1 MTAAPTFPDNKE
13 GVLDSRA
20 FYAGK
25 TASNGT
31 DRYIWGWCPTRAGND
46 NTAVGAAPAEP
57 EWAGNLVMHKI
68 IQHEDGT
75 LSLGSV
81 DGILNKYTNN
91 TTLKVM
97 AQSET
102 GVAES
107 NDNYTLSGDAY
118 VLFNRLNIHN
128 KLTFTVTASS
138 NEDIFGISL
147 ARGTDSKKYYSLI
160 INPED
165 NNSNRKINFEQKGKE
180 GIGFIAGID
189 GYKFPVP
196 ADNIYH
202 VTICTD
208 NSVCTVYIND
218 NVAYTNRIY
227 GIQKNCW
234 SLDSYE
240 GSIQVS
246 NIKVSYY

>member
-1 MTAAPTFPDNKE
+1 
-13 GVLDSRA
+13 
-20 FYAGK
+20 
-25 TASNGT
+25 
-31 DRYIWGWCPTRAGND
+31 
-46 NTAVGAAPAEP
+46 
-57 EWAGNLVMHKI
+57 MHKI

-75 LSLGSV
+75 LSLGYV
-81 DGILNKYTNN
+81 DGILNKYTDNA
-91 TTLKVM
+91 TLKVM

-107 NDNYTLSGDAY
+107 NGNYTLSGDAY
-118 VLFNRLNIHN
+118 VLFNRLNVHN

-147 ARGTDSKKYYSLI
+147 VRGTDSGKYYSLI

-180 GIGFIAGID
+180 GMGFIAGID
-189 GYKFPVP
+189 SYKFPVP

-234 SLDSYE
+234 SLDSYA

-246 NIKVSYY
+246 DIKVSCY

>member
-1 MTAAPTFPDNKE
+1 
-13 GVLDSRA
+13 
-20 FYAGK
+20 
-25 TASNGT
+25 
-31 DRYIWGWCPTRAGND
+31 
-46 NTAVGAAPAEP
+46 
-57 EWAGNLVMHKI
+57 MHKI

-118 VLFNRLNIHN
+118 VLFNRLNVHN

-147 ARGTDSKKYYSLI
+147 HVAQTPRNTTPLSSI
-160 INPED
+160 
-165 NNSNRKINFEQKGKE
+165 RKITTVTAKSTSSRKE
-180 GIGFIAGID
+180 
-189 GYKFPVP
+189 
-196 ADNIYH
+196 
-202 VTICTD
+202 
-208 NSVCTVYIND
+208 
-218 NVAYTNRIY
+218 R
-227 GIQKNCW
+227 
-234 SLDSYE
+234 
-240 GSIQVS
+240 
-246 NIKVSYY
+246 KV